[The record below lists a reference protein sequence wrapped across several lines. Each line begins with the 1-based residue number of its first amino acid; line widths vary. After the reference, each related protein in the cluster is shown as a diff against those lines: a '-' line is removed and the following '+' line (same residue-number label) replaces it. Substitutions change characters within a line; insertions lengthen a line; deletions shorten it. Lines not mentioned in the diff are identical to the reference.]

1 MGLFDIFGNIRT
13 ISVEEARKKLEASNN
28 GEVALLDVREPKEYA
43 QGHIKGARLMPLS
56 QLVQRTEE
64 LDPSRPAI
72 VYCRV
77 GRRSGPAASLLENSG
92 MHSAMSLEGGIEAWN
107 GNPFSCDM
115 EAGVFPLN
123 GKEPV
128 EKLLSV
134 AWAFEDEKCE
144 FYENVRETLKDGE
157 PKMVFNALINSE
169 RKHKDTLFEAY
180 GNYSTDADE
189 SAIKESSGAFLK
201 SGANLEKALGWLGAP
216 ERTALDILELCLQ
229 LEANA
234 LDLYMKILRC
244 IDEPATKDAL
254 TQMLE
259 EEKAHLMSI
268 GKLLQNVL

>member
-1 MGLFDIFGNIRT
+1 LGLFDIFGNIRT
-13 ISVEEARKKLEASNN
+13 ISVKEARKKLEASNN

-92 MHSAMSLEGGIEAWN
+92 MSSAMSLEGGIEAWN
-107 GNPFSCDM
+107 GNVLSCSL
-115 EAGVFPLN
+115 EPGVFPLD
-123 GKEPV
+123 GKDPV

-134 AWAFEDEKCE
+134 AWALEDGKCE
-144 FYENVRETLKDGE
+144 FYESVRGTLKDGE
-157 PKMVFNALINSE
+157 AKMVFNALINSE

-180 GNYSTDADE
+180 GKHAAAADE
-189 SAIKESSGAFLK
+189 DAIKKSSGAFLK
-201 SGANLEKALGWLGAP
+201 GGANLEKALGWLGAP

-234 LDLYMKILRC
+234 LDLYMKIIRR
-244 IDEPATKDAL
+244 IDEPAIKDVL
-254 TQMLE
+254 NQVLE
-259 EEKAHLMSI
+259 EEKTHLMSI
-268 GKLLQNVL
+268 GKLLQSVL